1 MNMVVKPIGATITD
15 ADDGVLTLLLVTEW
29 NTKIMRINWKTV
41 VAYLPINYYVYYLW
55 CISNFV

>member
-41 VAYLPINYYVYYLW
+41 VAYLPINYYIYYLW
-55 CISNFV
+55 YISNFV